1 MAKKGGKSKGF
12 ISQGKHSNVNRKI
25 VNAMRSDYLQS
36 GDRIMNQ
43 LRALQKG
50 KDVVMTVANPN
61 KEQTNRKFIKV
72 KVSGKEYV
80 ARLKDWN
87 KSVKRTDGE

>member
-12 ISQGKHSNVNRKI
+12 ISQGKHSNVDRKI

-50 KDVVMTVANPN
+50 KDVVMTIANPN

-87 KSVKRTDGE
+87 KSAKRADGE

>member
-87 KSVKRTDGE
+87 KSAKRADGE

>member
-1 MAKKGGKSKGF
+1 MSKKGGKSKGF
-12 ISQGKHSNVNRKI
+12 ISQGKHSNVDRKI

-36 GDRIMNQ
+36 GERIMNQ

-50 KDVVMTVANPN
+50 KDVVMTVPNPN
-61 KEQTNRKFIKV
+61 KEATDKKFIKV

-80 ARLKDWN
+80 ARLKDQK
-87 KSVKRTDGE
+87 KSAKKADVE

>member
-12 ISQGKHSNVNRKI
+12 ISQGKHSNVDRKI
-25 VNAMRSDYLQS
+25 SNALRSEYLKS

-43 LRALQKG
+43 LRALKQG
-50 KDVVMTVANPN
+50 KDVVMTVPNPN
-61 KEQTNRKFIKV
+61 KEATDKKFIKV
-72 KVSGKEYV
+72 RVSGKDYV

-87 KSVKRTDGE
+87 KSAKKADGE